1 MSKLISEQVILGW
14 PTIVSES
21 GSCHM
26 AWTISLLQPLCFLE
40 PPTWSHRHRHAGRH
54 TQPISCPCHQY
65 GKKLLLLLWQADC
78 CLCISHW
85 VKLVL
90 SCMPSVNFSTK
101 SGRFCWHSYE
111 NSDPSTHYH
120 FPWTSGTWDVTK
132 SRDGRAKGG
141 LGFAW
146 RLGELIWLCI
156 KGYYKNKQNR
166 RRQNCL

>member
-40 PPTWSHRHRHAGRH
+40 PPIWSHRHRHAGRH

-65 GKKLLLLLWQADC
+65 GKKLLLLWQADY

-111 NSDPSTHYH
+111 NSDPINSLSLSLNFRDLRRHKVSWRTGQRRARVCMASRRTH
-120 FPWTSGTWDVTK
+120 
-132 SRDGRAKGG
+132 
-141 LGFAW
+141 
-146 RLGELIWLCI
+146 LIV
-156 KGYYKNKQNR
+156 YKR
-166 RRQNCL
+166 VL